1 MHWNAERKCVRGG
14 REALHSARQLG
25 SGARLAAWTRPEG
38 ESERERE
45 RGREDTSSYVHIFGQ
60 FLPQG
65 GAACSEMSPLRPPQ

>member
-45 RGREDTSSYVHIFGQ
+45 RTQAPTYIFSDN
-60 FLPQG
+60 FFRRVERHAVKCHP
-65 GAACSEMSPLRPPQ
+65 